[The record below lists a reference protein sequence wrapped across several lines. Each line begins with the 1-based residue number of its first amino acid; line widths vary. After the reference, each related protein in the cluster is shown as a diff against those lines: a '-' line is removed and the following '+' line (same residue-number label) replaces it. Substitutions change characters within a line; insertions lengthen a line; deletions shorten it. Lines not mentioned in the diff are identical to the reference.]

1 MKNVMLIHG
10 FNGVPKIYTYF
21 KQKLEEE
28 GYNII
33 IPEFPTKTN
42 ITIDGFFKVFDKY
55 KAYFNNELIVIAHSI
70 GNAMFIKYISKN
82 NLNVGLYISLA
93 GFAKAFITEGRDDLN
108 TAIAP
113 ITISMEEKEKF
124 ISLVKARY
132 SIYSDNDH
140 IVPFEILQEFTKI
153 IDSKDMLIEGNPY
166 QATTRRIQTWQY
178 QDKYHSWYSVVI
190 FVSVPSMG
198 NNLRVKVPY
207 GAW

>member
-21 KQKLEEE
+21 KEKLEEE

-93 GFAKAFITEGRDDLN
+93 GFAKAFITEGREDLN

-153 IDSKDMLIEGNPY
+153 IDSKDMLIEGIGHMGKKSGLESLP
-166 QATTRRIQTWQY
+166 Q
-178 QDKYHSWYSVVI
+178 VI
-190 FVSVPSMG
+190 EII
-198 NNLRVKVPY
+198 NNIEDI
-207 GAW
+207 